1 MTASMCEVR
10 AGFIPLV
17 DCAPLV
23 VARELGFAEQEG
35 LHLHLSKET
44 SWATIRDRLAVS
56 HIDVAHI
63 LAPMPVAANL
73 GLGPLQTPMVVP
85 MALGTGANSVTVSRE
100 LWQALSQY
108 LEAADFD
115 AANTLSALGRVV
127 RDRDASSLPRLT
139 LGVVHPYSAH
149 HYELA
154 YWLASAGLIPEGS
167 VDLVVV
173 PPPLMPAALASGH
186 IDGFCAGEPWGT
198 VAATDGSGVIL
209 TTNAQIWQNSPEKV
223 LGVRKDWAESHAEA
237 VSRLVRAL
245 YRAAQWC
252 DVEGNQQELAAI
264 LADDRYVGQA
274 AEQIRPCLARRLKT
288 ADGEFLTVEG
298 FLNFASKAA
307 TFPWTSHALWFYS
320 QMVRWG
326 QVGFSTQ
333 GAEIARGTYRP
344 DLYRAA
350 LAPLGIELPSANAKV
365 EGALTSET
373 PAGSTQGQLRLGP
386 DTFFDGLV
394 FDPDGLEAYVAGF
407 AAKDKQ
413 S

>member
-10 AGFIPLV
+10 AGFIPLI

-35 LHLHLSKET
+35 LHLHLAKET
-44 SWATIRDRLAVS
+44 SWATLRDRLAVS
-56 HIDVAHI
+56 HIDAAHI

-85 MALGTGANSVTVSRE
+85 MALGTGANSVTVSNE
-100 LWQALSQY
+100 LWQALSQHSDT
-108 LEAADFD
+108 ADFD
-115 AANTLSALGRVV
+115 AANALNALGLVV
-127 RDRDASSLPRLT
+127 RDRRARSLPRLT

-154 YWLASAGLIPEGS
+154 YWLASAGLIPE
-167 VDLVVV
+167 VKIDLVVV

-198 VAATDGSGVIL
+198 VAATDGNGVIL
-209 TTNAQIWQNSPEKV
+209 TTNAQIWRNSPEKV
-223 LGVRKDWAESHAEA
+223 LGVRRDWAEFHEDA
-237 VSRLVRAL
+237 VSRLIRAL
-245 YRAAQWC
+245 YRAAVWC
-252 DVEGNQQELAAI
+252 DVAGNQEQLATI
-264 LADDRYVGQA
+264 LSDERYVGQK

-288 ADGEFLTVEG
+288 ADGKLLAVEG

-307 TFPWTSHALWFYS
+307 TFPWISHALWFYS

-326 QVGFSTQ
+326 QVTFSSQ

-344 DLYRAA
+344 ALYRAA
-350 LAPLGIELPSANAKV
+350 LEPMGIELPSANAKV

-386 DTFFDGLV
+386 DTFFDGQV
-394 FDPDGLEAYVAGF
+394 FDPEQLEAYVADF
-407 AAKDKQ
+407 KKKDSQ
-413 S
+413 W